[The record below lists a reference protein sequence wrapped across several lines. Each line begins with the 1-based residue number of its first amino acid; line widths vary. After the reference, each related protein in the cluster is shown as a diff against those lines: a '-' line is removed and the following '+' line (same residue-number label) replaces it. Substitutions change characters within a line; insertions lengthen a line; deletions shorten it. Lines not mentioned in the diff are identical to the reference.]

1 MIHFIRAGI
10 AIMAGGAVSWL
21 TMARELH
28 HCSNPLTMRG
38 MRQLIPEPHRS
49 GPEPDLASL
58 YAYPA
63 QARRWLR
70 ANLVA
75 SVDGL
80 AQADGA
86 SRGLSGPA
94 DLQVLRTLRGL
105 ADVVLVGGA
114 TVRTEGYARPVVVRE
129 EYAEARAAAG
139 QPPAAAIA
147 VVSASL
153 EVDFDSPLYTR
164 AATPTITVTVAE
176 APPDR
181 MEQARAAGEVLI
193 AGERGRVDLA
203 EAVDKLVESGRG
215 RLLCEGGP
223 KLLAA
228 VAAAGRLDELCLSTS
243 PQLRAGGGLRVLDG
257 PEFPEPIRLHLH
269 TLLTQDGFLFAR
281 YLVMGEP
288 TDASAASA

>member
-1 MIHFIRAGI
+1 
-10 AIMAGGAVSWL
+10 
-21 TMARELH
+21 
-28 HCSNPLTMRG
+28 

-49 GPEPDLASL
+49 PVPELSTV
-58 YAYPA
+58 YGYPRG
-63 QARRWLR
+63 ARRWLR

-94 DLQVLRTLRGL
+94 DLRVLRTLRGL

-114 TVRTEGYARPVVVRE
+114 TVRTEGYRRAVVARE
-129 EYAEARAAAG
+129 EFAAARAAAG

-153 EVDFDSPLYTR
+153 EVDFDSPLYTD
-164 AATPTITVTVAE
+164 AVTPTITVTVAE

-181 MEQARAAGEVLI
+181 LERARAAGEVII
-193 AGERGRVDLA
+193 AGTRGRVDVA
-203 EAVDKLVESGRG
+203 GAVDHLVGGGRG

-223 KLLAA
+223 KLLAS
-228 VAAAGRLDELCLSTS
+228 VAAAGQLDELCLSVS
-243 PQLRAGGGLRVLDG
+243 PQLRAGDGLRLLDG
-257 PEFPEPIRLHLH
+257 PEFPAPIRLSLH

-281 YLVMGEP
+281 YLV
-288 TDASAASA
+288 T

>member
-1 MIHFIRAGI
+1 
-10 AIMAGGAVSWL
+10 
-21 TMARELH
+21 
-28 HCSNPLTMRG
+28 

-49 GPEPDLASL
+49 RPEPELSTV
-58 YAYPA
+58 YAYPRN
-63 QARRWLR
+63 ARRWVR
-70 ANLVA
+70 ANMVA

-114 TVRTEGYARPVVVRE
+114 TVRTEGYQRPAVARAE
-129 EYAEARAAAG
+129 FAEARAAAG

-147 VVSASL
+147 VVSSSL
-153 EVDFDSPLYTR
+153 DVDFDSPLYTE
-164 AATPTITVTVAE
+164 AVTPTITVTVAE

-181 MEQARAAGEVLI
+181 LERARAAGEVLI
-193 AGERGRVDLA
+193 AGPHGRVNMA
-203 EAVDKLVESGRG
+203 EAVDRLADGGRG

-228 VAAAGRLDELCLSTS
+228 VAAVARLDELCLSVS
-243 PQLRAGGGLRVLDG
+243 PQLRAGAGLRLLDG
-257 PEFPEPIRLHLH
+257 PQFPVPLRLNLH
-269 TLLTQDGFLFAR
+269 SLLTEDGFLFAR
-281 YLVMGEP
+281 YLV
-288 TDASAASA
+288 A

>member
-1 MIHFIRAGI
+1 
-10 AIMAGGAVSWL
+10 
-21 TMARELH
+21 
-28 HCSNPLTMRG
+28 
-38 MRQLIPEPHRS
+38 MRQLIPEPYRPR
-49 GPEPDLASL
+49 PEPDLTTV

-63 QARRWLR
+63 KARRWLR

-94 DLQVLRTLRGL
+94 DLRVLRTLRGL

-114 TVRTEGYARPVVVRE
+114 TVRTEGYRRPVLARE
-129 EYAEARAAAG
+129 EFAEARAAAG

-153 EVDFDSPLYTR
+153 DLDFDSPLYT
-164 AATPTITVTVAE
+164 AAVTPTITVTVAE

-193 AGERGRVDLA
+193 AGESRRVDLA
-203 EAVDKLVESGRG
+203 EAVDKLVDSGRG

-228 VAAAGRLDELCLSTS
+228 VGAAGRLDELCLSIS
-243 PQLRAGGGLRVLDG
+243 PQLRAGDGLRLLEG
-257 PEFPEPIRLHLH
+257 PEFAEPVRLNLY
-269 TLLTQDGFLFAR
+269 TLLTEDGFLFTR
-281 YLVMGEP
+281 YLV
-288 TDASAASA
+288 T

>member
-1 MIHFIRAGI
+1 
-10 AIMAGGAVSWL
+10 MAAKGVSCL

-28 HCSNPLTMRG
+28 HCAAGPYHAG

-49 GPEPDLASL
+49 GSEPDLTTV
-58 YAYPA
+58 YAYPRG
-63 QARRWLR
+63 ARRWLR

-94 DLQVLRTLRGL
+94 DLRVLRTLRGL

-114 TVRTEGYARPVVVRE
+114 TVRTEGYERPVVARE
-129 EYAEARAAAG
+129 QYAMARAAAG

-153 EVDFDSPLYTR
+153 ELDFDSPLY
-164 AATPTITVTVAE
+164 ASAVIPTITVTVAE
-176 APPDR
+176 APPKR
-181 MEQARAAGEVLI
+181 MEMAREAGEVLI

-203 EAVDKLVESGRG
+203 EAVDKLVQSGRG

-228 VAAAGRLDELCLSTS
+228 LAAAGRLDELCLSVS
-243 PQLRAGGGLRVLDG
+243 PQLRAGDGLRLLDG
-257 PEFPEPIRLHLH
+257 PGFPEPVRLNLH
-269 TLLTQDGFLFAR
+269 TLLTEDGFLFAR
-281 YLVMGEP
+281 YLV
-288 TDASAASA
+288 A

>member
-1 MIHFIRAGI
+1 
-10 AIMAGGAVSWL
+10 
-21 TMARELH
+21 MARELH

-49 GPEPDLASL
+49 RPEPDLTSL

-94 DLQVLRTLRGL
+94 DLRVLRTLRGL
-105 ADVVLVGGA
+105 ADVVLVGAG
-114 TVRTEGYARPVVVRE
+114 TVRTDGYARPVVARE
-129 EYAEARAAAG
+129 EFAAARAAAG

-153 EVDFDSPLYTR
+153 DVDFDAPLYTE
-164 AATPTITVTVAE
+164 AVTPTLTVTVAD
-176 APPDR
+176 APPER
-181 MEQARAAGEVLI
+181 LERAREAGEVLI
-193 AGERGRVDLA
+193 AGESGRVDLA
-203 EAVDKLVESGRG
+203 KAVDLLTESGRG
-215 RLLCEGGP
+215 RVLCEGGP

-243 PQLRAGGGLRVLDG
+243 PQLRAGEGLRVLDG
-257 PEFPEPIRLHLH
+257 PALPAPIRLSLH
-269 TLLTQDGFLFAR
+269 TLLADDGFLFAR
-281 YLVMGEP
+281 YLV
-288 TDASAASA
+288 T

>member
-1 MIHFIRAGI
+1 
-10 AIMAGGAVSWL
+10 
-21 TMARELH
+21 
-28 HCSNPLTMRG
+28 

-49 GPEPDLASL
+49 TEPDLSTV
-58 YAYPA
+58 YAYPRG
-63 QARRWLR
+63 ARRWLR

-94 DLQVLRTLRGL
+94 DLRVLRTLRGL

-114 TVRTEGYARPVVVRE
+114 TVRTEGYQRPVVARE
-129 EYAEARAAAG
+129 EFAAPRKAAG
-139 QPPAAAIA
+139 QPAAAAIA

-153 EVDFDSPLYTR
+153 EIDFDSPLYT
-164 AATPTITVTVAE
+164 AAVTPTITVTVAD
-176 APPDR
+176 APVDR
-181 MEQARAAGEVLI
+181 LRRAREAGEVLI
-193 AGERGRVDLA
+193 AGQRDRVDVA
-203 EAVDKLVESGRG
+203 AAVDRLVETGRG

-228 VAAAGRLDELCLSTS
+228 VTAARRLDELCVSVS
-243 PQLRAGGGLRVLDG
+243 PQLRAGDGLRLLDG
-257 PEFPEPIRLHLH
+257 PALPDPIRLSLH

-281 YLVMGEP
+281 YVV
-288 TDASAASA
+288 A

>member
-1 MIHFIRAGI
+1 
-10 AIMAGGAVSWL
+10 
-21 TMARELH
+21 
-28 HCSNPLTMRG
+28 MRG
-38 MRQLIPEPHRS
+38 MRQLIPEPPPPRS
-49 GPEPDLASL
+49 RPEPELTTV
-58 YAYPA
+58 YAYPR

-94 DLQVLRTLRGL
+94 DLRVLRTLRGL

-114 TVRTEGYARPVVVRE
+114 TVRTEGYHRPVVARE
-129 EYAEARAAAG
+129 EFAEARAAAG

-147 VVSASL
+147 VVSSSL
-153 EVDFDSPLYTR
+153 DVDFDSPLYTD
-164 AATPTITVTVAE
+164 AVTPTITVTVAD

-181 MEQARAAGEVLI
+181 MELARAAGEVLI
-193 AGERGRVDLA
+193 AGPSGRVDVA
-203 EAVDKLVESGRG
+203 EAVDRLVDTGRG

-228 VAAAGRLDELCLSTS
+228 VAAAGRLDELCLSVS
-243 PQLRAGGGLRVLDG
+243 PQLRAGDGLRLLDG
-257 PEFPEPIRLHLH
+257 PPLPAPMKLNLH
-269 TLLTQDGFLFAR
+269 TLLTEDGFLFAR
-281 YLVMGEP
+281 YVV
-288 TDASAASA
+288 T